1 VRYDFNYFLN
11 PGIVKQIND
20 STLLTLGR
28 VQNASTFDLFLI
40 NTDLQ
45 GNERWRTIF
54 GEPGKSDYGFAIEY
68 FNDKVLVSGNTQNVG
83 PHLFEINGMGT
94 VDFDTI
100 YSNYD
105 FGRVIKYNS
114 TYGLYFLVDKVN
126 LGVGHSHPVLLKLDS
141 GYNISWA
148 KEYFTQETFT
158 YLQQVNINDQGTLSF
173 AGGFDQGNLLTGLF
187 FQTNHLGDSLGS
199 KLLEHIPGER
209 AQFHDVRPT
218 SDGGYIL
225 AGDAYT
231 PGMDSWIV
239 KVNAWGC
246 DNVPCIVSVNEPEIS
261 KGELKCYPNPT
272 NGSGTILGSLSSV
285 NGESNIK
292 VFNSIGQLIQT
303 IPITQKDFEF
313 QISLPSKGLYLV
325 VIMQNGLVIQQ
336 QKWVVQ

>member
-1 VRYDFNYFLN
+1 
-11 PGIVKQIND
+11 
-20 STLLTLGR
+20 
-28 VQNASTFDLFLI
+28 
-40 NTDLQ
+40 
-45 GNERWRTIF
+45 
-54 GEPGKSDYGFAIEY
+54 
-68 FNDKVLVSGNTQNVG
+68 
-83 PHLFEINGMGT
+83 MGT

-209 AQFHDVRPT
+209 AQFHDIRPT
-218 SDGGYIL
+218 SDGGYIM
-225 AGDAYT
+225 AGETRA
-231 PGMDSWIV
+231 PGQDSWIV

-246 DNVPCIVSVNEPEIS
+246 DNIPCIVSVDEPELS
-261 KGELKCYPNPT
+261 KGELNCYPNPT
-272 NGSGTILGSLSSV
+272 NGFGTISGSLSTM
-285 NGESNIK
+285 GEQSEIK

-303 IPITQKDFEF
+303 IPVPQKDFEVKVNLN
-313 QISLPSKGLYLV
+313 QNGLYLV
-325 VIMQNGLVIQQ
+325 NLYQGNELIQSR
-336 QKWVVQ
+336 KWVVR